1 VLRRGV
7 SKDLLVTRWRRS
19 NRPPIPGLTAPL
31 WLAGF
36 RVVSAVVA
44 ACVLWLLV
52 EFVPRTSST
61 PVDTWFWQTE
71 GKNAER
77 VISGVRPS

>member
-1 VLRRGV
+1 VLGRGI
-7 SKDLLVTRWRRS
+7 SEDLLVTRWRRS

-36 RVVSAVVA
+36 RVVSAVIA

-52 EFVPRTSST
+52 EFVPMTSST
-61 PVDTWFWQTE
+61 AVAAWFWQTE
-71 GKNAER
+71 GRSAER
-77 VISGVRPS
+77 VISGVQPS